1 MASKHT
7 PSYHTHPHITN
18 PEAHRTHFVTMFIKS
33 SLITLALVLSATATP
48 LVGGVGTPIA
58 FQKRN
63 ALTTEDGRF
72 NHLRAAQ
79 QVVHDR
85 K

>member
-1 MASKHT
+1 
-7 PSYHTHPHITN
+7 
-18 PEAHRTHFVTMFIKS
+18 MFIQS

-58 FQKRN
+58 FKKHN
-63 ALTTEDGRF
+63 ALTTDDGTF
-72 NHLRAAQ
+72 NHKRAVE
-79 QVVHDR
+79 QVVFDR